1 MVIPKPG
8 LIIATL
14 ALLVLVATACAPEAT
29 PATSPPVAPPSPS
42 SHPTATPSEKPV
54 PSSSPTATPTEEPV
68 LSASLKR
75 GCTTAEG
82 GFDNAGLSVGEVA
95 VNFTL
100 KDIHGEDYRLSRLL
114 GEKPVLM
121 VFASF
126 T

>member
-8 LIIATL
+8 FIIATL
-14 ALLVLVATACAPEAT
+14 ALLVLAATACAPEAT

-42 SHPTATPSEKPV
+42 S
-54 PSSSPTATPTEEPV
+54 SPTATPAEEPV

-75 GCTTAEG
+75 GCTTAQG
-82 GFDNAGLSVGEVA
+82 GFDNAGLAVGEVA

-100 KDIHGEDYRLSRLL
+100 KDIDGEDYRLSRLL